1 MTQQTYP
8 AGEDAK
14 VWFITGAS
22 SGFGLRLTESALAR
36 GDFVIA
42 TARTLSKLNAALQ
55 QSSVRLHRMQL
66 DVTDGED
73 VLEAKLEEAAQVWG
87 RIDVCV
93 NNAGNGIAGLIEE
106 CGSKKLK
113 DQFRTNVFGLLDVTT
128 AVLPQMR
135 KQRSG
140 TIVMFSSR
148 TMWKPEVPGANLYAQ
163 SKASVNALGETL
175 AVEVAQ
181 FGIKVL
187 IVLPGAFRTN
197 ISNGQ
202 VYQGNKI
209 PDYDRMRNGIEAMGG
224 RIRGNQPGD
233 PAKAVEIVV
242 DVVRGEGV
250 AQGKEWPLYLPLG
263 PDAETAFRGKS
274 QTITKIVDEWGDV
287 IRSTNFDPI

>member
-1 MTQQTYP
+1 M
-8 AGEDAK
+8 
-14 VWFITGAS
+14 F
-22 SGFGLRLTESALAR
+22 RLIL
-36 GDFVIA
+36 
-42 TARTLSKLNAALQ
+42 
-55 QSSVRLHRMQL
+55 
-66 DVTDGED
+66 
-73 VLEAKLEEAAQVWG
+73 
-87 RIDVCV
+87 
-93 NNAGNGIAGLIEE
+93 
-106 CGSKKLK
+106 
-113 DQFRTNVFGLLDVTT
+113 
-128 AVLPQMR
+128 
-135 KQRSG
+135 
-140 TIVMFSSR
+140 
-148 TMWKPEVPGANLYAQ
+148 
-163 SKASVNALGETL
+163 ALGETL